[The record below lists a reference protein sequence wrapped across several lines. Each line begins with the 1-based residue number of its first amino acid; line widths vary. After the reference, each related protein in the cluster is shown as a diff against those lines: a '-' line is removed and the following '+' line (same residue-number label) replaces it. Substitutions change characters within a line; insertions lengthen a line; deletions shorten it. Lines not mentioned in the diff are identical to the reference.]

1 VTRGVAAPIAPE
13 HLERFRDLVREQSG
27 IDLPSQRLPEL
38 ERAVRK
44 VMEETEEPDP
54 GRLASLL
61 GDRSDDLAGLESLV
75 GHITVGET
83 YFFRHPQQFEAVERW
98 ILPELVDARRDV
110 RRLRVWSAGCAT
122 GEEAFSS
129 AILLDRLAPTLG
141 GWNTTIVATDIDRGA
156 LETARRGRYRSW
168 SFRGI
173 PAGVLQAYFDP
184 AGPDLEISR
193 RLRDMV
199 RFEHHN
205 LIEDPHPTLLLDA
218 NAVDLILCRNVL
230 MYLTPDAIARV
241 GDRLVTSLAD
251 GGWLLLGP
259 SDPRPSALEGL
270 TRHLLGDTVI
280 AYRKESSRALGPP
293 AGAAAAAVRTRAPM
307 PSATVRHAN
316 PTPERDS
323 HAEWA
328 KDPGIPIDAEA
339 LCAEAATLAGLGDL
353 EEAELRVRLALDLDP
368 LLPIAHHVHGLILDE
383 RGDPQGALGALRRCT
398 YLDPRSAIG
407 HLALAGLHGRLGG
420 SHRALRELEV
430 VRELVAGRPADEL
443 VPGGDGLTVDRV
455 LELVEAHRSLYRSDP
470 RKGNHD

>member
-1 VTRGVAAPIAPE
+1 MTRGAAPPIAPE

-61 GDRSDDLAGLESLV
+61 DDRSDDLAGLESLV

-122 GEEAFSS
+122 GEEPFSS
-129 AILLDRLAPTLG
+129 AILLDRIAPTLG
-141 GWNTTIVATDIDRGA
+141 GWNTTIVATDIHRGA
-156 LETARRGRYRSW
+156 LETARRGRYRPW

-173 PAGVLQAYFDP
+173 PARVLQTYFDP
-184 AGPDLEISR
+184 VGSEFEISP

-241 GDRLVTSLAD
+241 GDRLVASLAD

-280 AYRKESSRALGPP
+280 AYRKESRRALGPHRP
-293 AGAAAAAVRTRAPM
+293 EPRLRRSAPVRPCRRRRCATRTPRPNAAPTPKGRRTRGHRPMPRRSAPRRRPWPDWETWKRRNGASAWRWTSIPCSRSPTTSTASSSTSRETPRARWAPFAAART
-307 PSATVRHAN
+307 
-316 PTPERDS
+316 
-323 HAEWA
+323 W
-328 KDPGIPIDAEA
+328 IP
-339 LCAEAATLAGLGDL
+339 
-353 EEAELRVRLALDLDP
+353 
-368 LLPIAHHVHGLILDE
+368 
-383 RGDPQGALGALRRCT
+383 
-398 YLDPRSAIG
+398 DPRSATW
-407 HLALAGLHGRLGG
+407 L
-420 SHRALRELEV
+420 S
-430 VRELVAGRPADEL
+430 PAC
-443 VPGGDGLTVDRV
+443 TAAWVDRIA
-455 LELVEAHRSLYRSDP
+455 LFASWRLSASSSPAAPPTSSCRAAT
-470 RKGNHD
+470 G